1 MTDAEWRIASRR
13 QVFDARPWLEVWT
26 EDVVLP
32 DGREVDGFY
41 RLEMPDYVV
50 VAAFAGRKVVVQRL
64 YKHGTR
70 RVGLHLP
77 AGYIERDETPLA
89 AAKRELL
96 EETGLAAERWA
107 FLGRYV
113 VDGNR
118 GAGTAHIFRAD
129 GATRRQAPCS
139 GDLEA
144 ATLSFITLENLAL
157 AVREGDVPTLVMAA
171 AIGLAVIEESRRD
184 RDIANPS

>member
-1 MTDAEWRIASRR
+1 MTAEWRIIARR
-13 QVFDARPWLEVWT
+13 QVFDASPWLEVWT

-32 DGREVDGFY
+32 DGRQVDDFY

-50 VAAFAGRKVVVQRL
+50 VVAFVARKVAVQRQ
-64 YKHGTR
+64 YKHGAR
-70 RVGLHLP
+70 QVGLYLP

-107 FLGRYV
+107 FLGQYV

-118 GAGTAHIFRAD
+118 GAGTAHIFLAD
-129 GATRRQAPCS
+129 GATHRQAPSS

-144 ATLSFITLENLAL
+144 ATLSFITLKDLAH
-157 AVREGDVPTLVMAA
+157 AVREGDVPQLVMAA